1 VTAKKKTQNNKQQ
14 PEPLPLSYSDVV
26 EALHYAL
33 GTVHRQEHP
42 QSHKEYSQDYY
53 TSDSV
58 VEVRVTK
65 RALAKGED
73 PREP

>member
-1 VTAKKKTQNNKQQ
+1 MTAKKKTQNNKQQ
-14 PEPLPLSYSDVV
+14 PEFLPLSHSDVV
-26 EALHYAL
+26 EALQYAL

-42 QSHKEYSQDYY
+42 QSRKEYSQDCY

>member
-1 VTAKKKTQNNKQQ
+1 MTAKKKTQNNKQQ

-26 EALHYAL
+26 EALQYAL
-33 GTVHRQEHP
+33 GTVGAEPRE
-42 QSHKEYSQDYY
+42 EYSQDYY
-53 TSDSV
+53 ASDSV